1 MEYFFR
7 YDPTLS
13 STKDRDGDTLLH
25 LAAQA
30 MNQNICELLIE
41 RGADILSTDNSGNT
55 PLNLA
60 EKMLEEAKKD
70 LETTSGKERYQK
82 TEFFV
87 NFLREKTEEKIKI
100 GEQDHNPETSLNPL
114 VVERLKIGPVVQNLQ
129 SSPQISH

>member
-1 MEYFFR
+1 M
-7 YDPTLS
+7 
-13 STKDRDGDTLLH
+13 LH